1 MDYNTLRGLAGGGVI
16 IVGIYYCYVISM
28 FAVRLSREKSKVYGT
43 QEPSIP
49 FIGLILPAPYHM
61 KRPQDISYRK
71 FYFREQNSMLFKS
84 IALWAIMILLS
95 QI

>member
-1 MDYNTLRGLAGGGVI
+1 MDINTLRGLAGGGVI
-16 IVGIYYCYVISM
+16 VVGIYYCYSISM
-28 FAVRLSREKSKVYGT
+28 FAVRVTREKSKIYGT

-49 FIGLILPAPYHM
+49 FIGLFLPAPLHM

-71 FYFREQNSMLFKS
+71 FYFREQNRMLLKS